1 MCFERDASLLS
12 GGGTTENIDSNH
24 KQRQMSQ
31 IVILFF
37 LCYMN
42 YSSDIKCSDSVTSLS
57 PTLL

>member
-1 MCFERDASLLS
+1 MCFERDAGLLS

-37 LCYMN
+37 CAAWIIPL
-42 YSSDIKCSDSVTSLS
+42 T
-57 PTLL
+57 